1 MNTHAIEWDHL
12 NGIGD
17 FSFQA
22 ICKLSTASRFFKQ
35 ALSASY
41 HDHCIHSLQ
50 WERYMLCFGVET
62 KKHWQ
67 EPAEEAMFRTQ
78 VVLSCRNTQ
87 CSCTKPTCNRLNCF
101 TKLVDS
107 VYERLYEL
115 WTGLHGHLLAKT
127 NKIQL
132 NSVIQLYWPIRWAT
146 WRSGYRVW
154 FVFGDCLIG
163 VSSNHIKDSRC
174 FLEYKTLRSLHSIS

>member
-1 MNTHAIEWDHL
+1 MTIRSKQYVYYRLLIINE
-12 NGIGD
+12 
-17 FSFQA
+17 
-22 ICKLSTASRFFKQ
+22 SRYSKQ

-41 HDHCIHSLQ
+41 HDHCLHSLCTMRKA
-50 WERYMLCFGVET
+50 ERYMLCFGVET

-115 WTGLHGHLLAKT
+115 WTGLHGHLLVKT

-174 FLEYKTLRSLHSIS
+174 FLEYKTLRSLHRIS